1 MKNIIYII
9 QMYSN
14 PKIISYSIGVL
25 TYQLKS
31 LDRSV
36 QSTLTFVTIL
46 LKVTLFYSSINVI
59 VV

>member
-1 MKNIIYII
+1 
-9 QMYSN
+9 MYSN